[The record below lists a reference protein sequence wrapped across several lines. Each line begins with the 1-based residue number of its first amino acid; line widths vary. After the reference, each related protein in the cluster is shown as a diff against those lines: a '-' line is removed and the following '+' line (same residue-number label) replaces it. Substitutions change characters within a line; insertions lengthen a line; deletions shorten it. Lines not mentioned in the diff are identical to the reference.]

1 MLLRLLSVYRTFVF
15 TVDGRF
21 FFFLPFSLMRS
32 HVLCLISTHTHTHT
46 QTKKKESKSKVVS
59 VFTKRGEKT
68 KKRISD
74 GFIVTH
80 VSNYNYEKKKKRV
93 TQKGLA

>member
-21 FFFLPFSLMRS
+21 FFFFFHFKKKKKRKFFFKP
-32 HVLCLISTHTHTHT
+32 THTKT

-59 VFTKRGEKT
+59 VFTKRGEKP